1 MSGKCKYK
9 NQLRETNILSY
20 PYIDIPLQA
29 YIDNL
34 SPDIDHLFKNYI
46 YINLNTICNEEQC
59 YSENNNNLQFYV
71 KKYEI
76 LEMPLIL
83 SLNTNINEF
92 AELKKYS
99 QFISK
104 IFKNEI
110 ILYETS
116 YKLIGFVT
124 QPSEKH
130 FVAYFENCNEKYI
143 ECLKKWYKY
152 DDLNSK
158 YKVILNT
165 EFALDNLRSGEGI
178 ALFVYLKNNS

>member
-1 MSGKCKYK
+1 MTIEINYRNYAKNEIYCIKYSIVHFCTGNCKYK
-9 NQLRETNILSY
+9 DQLRETNILSY
-20 PYIDIPLQA
+20 PYIDIPFQA

-34 SPDIDHLFKNYI
+34 SQDIDHIFKNYI
-46 YINLNTICNEEQC
+46 YINLNTICNEDEC
-59 YSENNNNLQFYV
+59 YSENDKNVQFYV

-92 AELKKYS
+92 KDLKKYS

-124 QPSEKH
+124 QPSIKH
-130 FVAYFENCNEKYI
+130 FVEYFENYNGKYI
-143 ECLKKWYKY
+143 ECIKKWY
-152 DDLNSK
+152 NIS
-158 YKVILNT
+158 T
-165 EFALDNLRSGEGI
+165 
-178 ALFVYLKNNS
+178 